1 MFKKKH
7 YTKTEKKKTA
17 TETAFIQKTVC
28 VKDIYLSMHRW
39 SLI

>member
-7 YTKTEKKKTA
+7 YLKTEKKTA
-17 TETAFIQKTVC
+17 TETASIQKTVC

-39 SLI
+39 NLI